1 MQEAEIRVCEEDAH
15 ARQAW
20 AYLSEI
26 AQMFLLSMDMF
37 QRAWMLLQ
45 AHGTVQDGSRSVGH
59 PSAAKPCHSGFAV
72 LLLRIAVAIP
82 GR

>member
-1 MQEAEIRVCEEDAH
+1 
-15 ARQAW
+15 
-20 AYLSEI
+20 
-26 AQMFLLSMDMF
+26 
-37 QRAWMLLQ
+37 MLLQ